1 MVENSGAMVE
11 RMNRPATWNRRL
23 TLRLLLASA
32 LAPKTLAA
40 ARGPRIG
47 LALGS
52 GGARGLAHLLI
63 FELLDDLG
71 VRPYRISGSSIG
83 AVMGSLY
90 AAGLSGADIRELLN
104 QLTVSSDESWIDS
117 LLKDDLM
124 RWFSFF
130 DPAPRGGGMIKSEAF
145 GRFLEETAGVS
156 RFDELEIPLRV
167 VATDYWDREMVVF
180 ESGALWPAVEA
191 SMAMP
196 GLFRPVKHADRL
208 LVDGGLTN
216 PVPFDLLSDCDIVIG
231 VDVLG
236 VRTADAG
243 DADPSALDNI
253 FNTFQIMQAS
263 ILREKL
269 KQGAPDFLIRP
280 EVRNIRVLDFHRFE
294 EILSQSRP
302 ALEALESGLR
312 QRLEP

>member
-1 MVENSGAMVE
+1 ME
-11 RMNRPATWNRRL
+11 RMNEPAIWSRRQ
-23 TLRLLLASA
+23 TLRLFLASA
-32 LAPKTLAA
+32 LAPGVLVAA
-40 ARGPRIG
+40 ARSPRVG

-52 GGARGLAHLLI
+52 GGARGLAHLLV

-90 AAGLSGADIRELLN
+90 AAGLSGADIRQLLN
-104 QLTVSSDESWIDS
+104 RLTVASDERWIDS
-117 LLKDDLM
+117 LLKEDLM
-124 RWFSFF
+124 RWFTFLE
-130 DPAPRGGGMIKSEAF
+130 PTLRGGGIIKSEAF
-145 GRFLEETAGVS
+145 SRFLEEAAGIS
-156 RFDELEIPLRV
+156 RFDELAIPLRV
-167 VATDYWDREMVVF
+167 VATDYWEREMVVF
-180 ESGALWPAVEA
+180 ESGELWPAVQA

-216 PVPFDLLSDCDIVIG
+216 PVPFDLLPECDIVIG

-236 VRTADAG
+236 VRTADAT
-243 DADPSALDNI
+243 DPDPSSLDNI

-269 KQGAPDFLIRP
+269 RQGEPDFLIRP
-280 EVRNIRVLDFHRFE
+280 EVRGIRVMDFHRFE
-294 EILSQSRP
+294 DILSQSKP
-302 ALEALESGLR
+302 ALSGLESGLKK
-312 QRLEP
+312 RLER